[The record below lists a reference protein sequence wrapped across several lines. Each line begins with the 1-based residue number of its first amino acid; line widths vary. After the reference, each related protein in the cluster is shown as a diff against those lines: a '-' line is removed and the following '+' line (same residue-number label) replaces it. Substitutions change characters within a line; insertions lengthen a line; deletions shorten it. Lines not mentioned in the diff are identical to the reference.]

1 MPQRHDLKTSS
12 SSHPSSIIHV
22 LDRSKPSGRPGER
35 FGPSTEF
42 IVTPESRAGLASKD
56 PALARLEIV
65 QQLHSTCAS
74 RVYGFL
80 RKSVSPD
87 IADDLT
93 QETFLKLLQVKT
105 LERKSISISYL
116 FRIAQNLLRR
126 RFNVMKRRR
135 QIMEEM
141 ARFETPAHE
150 VEQSGPVAIEASMLG
165 EALESLTIHEQET
178 VRLIICDGL
187 SYTQAA
193 RVLDVPVSTI
203 NNWKHRALHKL
214 RGTIDAAD
222 FQQSTSS
229 EQPLHPL
236 ADPEGSGRK
245 QAPCSQE
252 APGHDGGASTHPS
265 RSSDAG
271 HTSIRF
277 AG

>member
-1 MPQRHDLKTSS
+1 MPQGHDLKTSS
-12 SSHPSSIIHV
+12 RSHPSSIIDV
-22 LDRSKPSGRPGER
+22 LDRTKPSGRTGDR

-42 IVTPESRAGLASKD
+42 IVTPESMSDLASKD
-56 PALARLEIV
+56 PVQRRLEIV
-65 QQLHSTCAS
+65 QKLHSTCAS

-93 QETFLKLLQVKT
+93 QETFLKLLQVRN

-126 RFNVMKRRR
+126 RFNVTKRRR
-135 QIMEEM
+135 EIMEKI

-150 VEQSGPVAIEASMLG
+150 KRPSGPVAIEASMLG
-165 EALESLTIHEQET
+165 KALESLTMHEQET

-222 FQQSTSS
+222 FQQSTSPEQSVHSS
-229 EQPLHPL
+229 ENQ
-236 ADPEGSGRK
+236 EGSRRE
-245 QAPCSQE
+245 QASCPQE
-252 APGHDGGASTHPS
+252 APGIHGEASKRPS
-265 RSSDAG
+265 KKPG
-271 HTSIRF
+271 HTSIRV